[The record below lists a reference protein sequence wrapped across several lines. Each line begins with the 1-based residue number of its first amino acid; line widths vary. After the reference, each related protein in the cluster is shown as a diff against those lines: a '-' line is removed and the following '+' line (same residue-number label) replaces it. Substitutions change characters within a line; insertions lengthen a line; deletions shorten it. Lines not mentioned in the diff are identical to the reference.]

1 VLCGHDN
8 IYTYTQMTHLIIGI
22 SAGFTIGFIAAML
35 LYEDLHKKYRNV
47 IDLQSEQI
55 QLLKDINSDTELI
68 TRDNIVKEVNLN

>member
-1 VLCGHDN
+1 
-8 IYTYTQMTHLIIGI
+8 MTHLIIGI